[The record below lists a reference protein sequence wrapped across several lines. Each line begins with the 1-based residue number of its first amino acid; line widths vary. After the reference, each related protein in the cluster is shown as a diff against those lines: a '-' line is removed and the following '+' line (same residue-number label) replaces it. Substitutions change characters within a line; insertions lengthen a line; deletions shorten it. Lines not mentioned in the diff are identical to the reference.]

1 MGYRPEFEAALAMF
15 AKVSSAVDARGYR
28 PPILVG
34 GAAVELYSQSAIS
47 TGDFDVVSTREDVLF
62 AVLADH
68 GFIQPAA
75 PGHSFPGWYHPELK
89 MGFEVVGS
97 SLLDGNTDADKLKI
111 FRMDDAAAFVAI
123 APEDLIA
130 DRMGQFA
137 SGTAPEMLEQA
148 RSLFALCKDLDL
160 HYMEKR
166 IRTETLGQYG
176 VSDVASEG

>member
-1 MGYRPEFEAALAMF
+1 MF
-15 AKVSSAVDARGYR
+15 AKVSSAVDARGYK

-47 TGDFDVVSTREDVLF
+47 TGDFDVVSTREDIF
-62 AVLADH
+62 YDILAEH
-68 GFIQPAA
+68 GFVRPSG

-97 SLLDGNTDADKLKI
+97 TLLDGNAHVDKLLI
-111 FRMDDAAAFVAI
+111 FNIGVDDQFAVI

-137 SGTAPEMLEQA
+137 SGTAPDMLQQA

-160 HYMEKR
+160 HYMEIR

-176 VSDVASEG
+176 ISDIANEP